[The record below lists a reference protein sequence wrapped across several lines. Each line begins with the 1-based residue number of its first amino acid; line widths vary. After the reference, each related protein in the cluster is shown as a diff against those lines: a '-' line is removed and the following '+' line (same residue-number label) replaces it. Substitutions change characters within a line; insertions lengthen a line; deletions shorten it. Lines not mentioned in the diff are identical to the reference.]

1 MKLPLGT
8 PEQTNSSSSPLFF
21 RAVDRLRLE
30 GYVLA
35 LTQEGMSL
43 SVVSTHE
50 AILDHY
56 GKILVSRLRQAAP
69 DVAIEVYFPASSEA
83 LLGRFNEVLVNSSI
97 QDAMNG
103 KVTLATPRI
112 WIVHDASALPD
123 HEIEL
128 LARLVQHF
136 PAANIRVV
144 LLMTA
149 ASQKTNL
156 LSSFGRSIL
165 CWDVEPPTPEQAQ
178 TLLEQATVEGRE
190 AAARSLLKKLSIPLT
205 RQTEPETLA
214 STTLPVVAPIE
225 DSRAP
230 PEEARPRRGAW
241 RWLLGGLAL
250 LLISALSMAMFYVSS
265 QGAARL
271 HWNWQALLAGNNPM
285 TNDAVTVPP
294 ASAPVAATGPS
305 ANASP
310 YDAAAS
316 ASGNV
321 ASLPAAAVSAP
332 AAVANA
338 TVKAIESVEPVKE
351 AVIEPAIEPAAPVNR
366 PFELLIGQAWVQ
378 KMSRGNFLVQH
389 IAVPTYQEAMFW
401 MQRHPDFGSAQV
413 VATYLPTQKLPHY
426 VIVSGPFASVAEARG
441 FVERGAMPKDSWIRS
456 ATSMKEQL
464 TPTPAAGDAGKRKEK
479 NG

>member
-1 MKLPLGT
+1 MKLPLHPTEEG
-8 PEQTNSSSSPLFF
+8 NSSSSPLFF

-43 SVVSTHE
+43 SMVSTHE

-69 DVAIEVYFPASSEA
+69 EVAIEIYFPASSEA
-83 LLGRFNEVLVNSSI
+83 LLARFNEVLVNSSI
-97 QDAMNG
+97 QEAMNG
-103 KVTLATPRI
+103 EVSLATPRI

-123 HEIEL
+123 HEVEL
-128 LARLVQHF
+128 LARLVQNF

-165 CWDVEPPTPEQAQ
+165 CWDVEPPTSVQVEIMLAQAR
-178 TLLEQATVEGRE
+178 TEGRE
-190 AAARSLLKKLSIPLT
+190 AAAKALLKKLAISPAEPAE
-205 RQTEPETLA
+205 TEPLA
-214 STTLPVVAPIE
+214 AVTLPPVAVFE
-225 DSRAP
+225 D
-230 PEEARPRRGAW
+230 ARPSAEISTPGGGGW
-241 RWLLGGLAL
+241 RWLLGGIAL
-250 LLISALSMAMFYVSS
+250 LLVSALSMTMFYVSS

-285 TNDAVTVPP
+285 TNDVVAATIPSVTASVAAAP
-294 ASAPVAATGPS
+294 ASAPSAA
-305 ANASP
+305 ASMP
-310 YDAAAS
+310 AAAAS
-316 ASGNV
+316 APATV
-321 ASLPAAAVSAP
+321 ASGAA
-332 AAVANA
+332 
-338 TVKAIESVEPVKE
+338 KAIEPVEAAVE
-351 AVIEPAIEPAAPVNR
+351 TVIETVIEPALPANR
-366 PFELLIGQAWVQ
+366 PFELLIGQGWVQ
-378 KMSRGNFLVQH
+378 KMPRGTFLVQH
-389 IAVPTYQEAMFW
+389 IAVPTYQEAMLW
-401 MQRHPDFGSAQV
+401 LQRHPDFGSAQV

-426 VIVSGPFASVAEARG
+426 VIVTGPFASLAEAKVFMGQR
-441 FVERGAMPKDSWIRS
+441 VMPKDSWVRS
-456 ATSMKEQL
+456 ALSMKEQF